1 MKIMKKLNYLF
12 IILAIAGLS
21 FLATSCGDTTEAEKP
36 TITITSPTGDTLE
49 YLAGDTI
56 PFTVVLG
63 TNNKELKTLKIEL
76 KKKDGALYATS
87 GVDSTLEKGKTNITI
102 NIGII
107 LPSLINAGDILEIT
121 FTVTDAEPLSA
132 SVTKVIKIKAA
143 AANIN
148 TYSATLFNI
157 IASASSKSF
166 FASST
171 GKVYSY
177 TEVNAST
184 SLKAGIDIT
193 YYYGNTDTWT
203 LCNLEAL
210 PSPWAS
216 LAGDMSSWTK
226 NNTTF
231 KITSISTADF
241 DAITNETQLLSKFI
255 ETGTDKK
262 ATELSTGKVVSFK
275 TASGKKGLLKVT
287 EIKGTSSSGDY
298 IKVDIK
304 IQK

>member
-121 FTVTDAEPLSA
+121 FTVTDAEPLSN
-132 SVTKVIKIKAA
+132 STVKYIKIKSPYG
-143 AANIN
+143 NI
-148 TYSATLFNI
+148 
-157 IASASSKSF
+157 KSF
-166 FASST
+166 TAILMGGADNANVGSFLDASEGT
-171 GKVYSY
+171 VYKL
-177 TEVNAST
+177 A
-184 SLKAGIDIT
+184 
-193 YYYGNTDTWT
+193 
-203 LCNLEAL
+203 EAKTN
-210 PSPWAS
+210 
-216 LAGDMSSWTK
+216 SS
-226 NNTTF
+226 
-231 KITSISTADF
+231 
-241 DAITNETQLLSKFI
+241 
-255 ETGTDKK
+255 
-262 ATELSTGKVVSFK
+262 
-275 TASGKKGLLKVT
+275 
-287 EIKGTSSSGDY
+287 
-298 IKVDIK
+298 KVDIIFTYSSTNANLLAAPNDATIETAFGANTISTWTTRNATKFYGIVTGITKAQFEAISNDGLIVEKVKGTAATRVNQLKVDDIVAVETADSKKALIHVAAIGGTTGADRTITLDVK